1 MCDDKCLPKSES
13 GLTIGQRVR
22 KRRQHERDDICIS
35 QSISVD
41 SLPLTST
48 NKGSSESLISISQ
61 SDFGISEQCVHVT
74 SNIPSHRPKT
84 RARGKMQ
91 VRNKRNAVIYELGYD
106 NEDNKSS
113 DKEGSH
119 IRENRC
125 KAIVDENGEI
135 KGLEISEV
143 HVDKREK
150 VLSGSVSKRKGSR
163 NFSPVKERVSPKEV
177 HENDDNLLNVEFSP
191 FFKSPGLLRKV
202 ASEITERFQH
212 TPKQFAPIA
221 NNDSYLFAVED
232 ETDKNDNEVE
242 DTKENVNV
250 PPVHVGIEK
259 ISYTPDVFDSSGVQE
274 SKELLLTD
282 VMKLRSY
289 TPKESPIVTKRTRP
303 SPFLFTPSWKP
314 RKFKKFVYNYVYVF
328 SLL

>member
-1 MCDDKCLPKSES
+1 MCDEKCLPKSES
-13 GLTIGQRVR
+13 ALTIGQRVR

-41 SLPLTST
+41 SLPLART

-61 SDFGISEQCVHVT
+61 SDFGISERCVHVT
-74 SNIPSHRPKT
+74 SNILPSHRPKT

-113 DKEGSH
+113 DKESSH

-125 KAIVDENGEI
+125 KVIVDENEEI
-135 KGLEISEV
+135 RDLERSEV

-150 VLSGSVSKRKGSR
+150 VLSGSVNKRKGST
-163 NFSPVKERVSPKEV
+163 NIGLMKERVSPKQV

-221 NNDSYLFAVED
+221 NNDSYLYAVED
-232 ETDKNDNEVE
+232 ETDKNVNEVE
-242 DTKENVNV
+242 DTKENVN
-250 PPVHVGIEK
+250 VGIEK
-259 ISYTPDVFDSSGVQE
+259 ISYTPDVFDSSGVQD

-289 TPKESPIVTKRTRP
+289 TPKESSIVTKRTRP

-314 RKFKKFVYNYVYVF
+314 RKFKKFVYN
-328 SLL
+328 